1 MFLQTFWVGFFSAAS
16 WNPAPS
22 SWLQVCIYDILL
34 IRISFTW
41 FSWELKFYT
50 RASVAS
56 DVYNI
61 HLAHSWF
68 HVDTILFLCLNK
80 RQQAEGTFSYAFF
93 LQKGLWDFL
102 SLRTLWI
109 LKILEDIGRI
119 LQRSYQDPHI
129 KSCKIRK
136 PVEKQYVFKSLI
148 SLECTFSFVLYSLQN
163 QNND

>member
-1 MFLQTFWVGFFSAAS
+1 MKSCTVFLTPGLHLWHPFDQNFLYLVFMRTEIQHQSFSCI
-16 WNPAPS
+16 WC
-22 SWLQVCIYDILL
+22 LQYSPCSLMVSCWYYSLFV
-34 IRISFTW
+34 SF
-41 FSWELKFYT
+41 
-50 RASVAS
+50 
-56 DVYNI
+56 
-61 HLAHSWF
+61 
-68 HVDTILFLCLNK
+68 NK